1 MNIQEII
8 NKTELFFQ
16 NYGYLTVFLG
26 SLIEITPLGWVVPG
40 GIILAIA
47 GFFANTQTEINL
59 ISIIIAGSL
68 GALFTFILSYFL
80 GNKTG
85 MWLVTKL
92 HQEKNA
98 RFAKLL
104 LKKHGGMILTTSMLA
119 NLTRFWVAYIAGVE
133 KYHFGKFLIYA
144 GTASITWVSLMSILG
159 FIAGYERGSIENLAG
174 AIGIVGWGIVALA
187 AFVIYR
193 SIKHEYRHFKEDE
206 PHEENH

>member
-8 NKTELFFQ
+8 RQLEYFFR

-26 SLIEITPLGWVVPG
+26 SLIEITPLGWIVPG
-40 GIILAIA
+40 GIILTIA
-47 GFFANTQTEINL
+47 GFFANTEKGINL
-59 ISIIIAGSL
+59 VSIIIAGSF
-68 GALFTFILSYFL
+68 GALFTFVLSYLL

-85 MWLVTKL
+85 IWLVTKL

-98 RFAKLL
+98 GFARLL

-144 GTASITWVSLMSILG
+144 SAASITWVSLMSFLG
-159 FIAGYERGSIENLAG
+159 FVAGYGRGPIENLAG
-174 AIGIVGWGIVALA
+174 TAGIIGWGLVALA

-193 SIKHEYRHFKEDE
+193 SIKHEYHHFKEDE
-206 PHEENH
+206 PHEENK